1 MTIIRPITDL
11 RNTNAISELC
21 HKSKDP
27 VFITKNGYGDMV
39 IMSMDAYEA
48 MTAQLQALTVA
59 ACAGA
64 GLQGAPFSAVQPAA
78 PAIAVAA
85 QQPPALP
92 VQQPVFTHTEEP
104 ESEERI
110 PDEDFGGLRVIRE
123 KYLKTKIGSA
133 PAR

>member
-85 QQPPALP
+85 QQP
-92 VQQPVFTHTEEP
+92 VFTHTEEP